1 MRLLYVYIPPWNFSS
16 AMYVTDRLMF
26 AENIYRNFEM
36 VKSGNR
42 KSKKWVVA
50 AAVAAAVIVAAV
62 VTFLGLYRAGVFT
75 SSQSA

>member
-1 MRLLYVYIPPWNFSS
+1 
-16 AMYVTDRLMF
+16 MF
-26 AENIYRNFEM
+26 AENICRNFEM

-62 VTFLGLYRAGVFT
+62 VTLSLIHI
-75 SSQSA
+75 